1 MQPVEK
7 IDRLFLTKLLL
18 LSGLLY
24 IGFVA
29 KVPPF
34 LKSAEARPLEQFAS
48 PEDEQHPKQIK
59 KLYYRLVSDQ
69 EQEPEEIAI

>member
-1 MQPVEK
+1 M
-7 IDRLFLTKLLL
+7 
-18 LSGLLY
+18 
-24 IGFVA
+24 A